1 MNAQNQNSDPPITR
15 QTVGGVLKSA
25 RDIVRKDKGF
35 TGDLGGL
42 PMLER
47 LQAETASEARAALG
61 AILAPSLRGEP

>member
-1 MNAQNQNSDPPITR
+1 M
-15 QTVGGVLKSA
+15 
-25 RDIVRKDKGF
+25 RKDKGF